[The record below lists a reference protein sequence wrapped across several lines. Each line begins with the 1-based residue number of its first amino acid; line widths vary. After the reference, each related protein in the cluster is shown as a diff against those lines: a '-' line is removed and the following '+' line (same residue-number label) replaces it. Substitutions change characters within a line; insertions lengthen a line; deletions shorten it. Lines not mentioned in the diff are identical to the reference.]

1 MISLKKTFMNKSI
14 GEKLIIYFLGII
26 LTLTLTI
33 TYFGN
38 LAYRESINK
47 SQNENT
53 NQIIKQISNNID
65 FYVEKSENIIN
76 YMSTDPR
83 ILKFLND
90 NEKENHN
97 IEDEAY
103 KSIYRFTKFNSEIA
117 GIMVVNMNGGY
128 ISDVMNKVSRDSL
141 TNEEWY
147 KTSIEDPENIHIY
160 TKPIGRNI
168 NNIFKYSADEVFSMS
183 KAVIDYE
190 TKEII
195 GVILIDIK
203 LDVIKDVIENS
214 KPGIAGFVF
223 IVDKDS
229 EIVYTPVNDIVYR
242 IKEEWIKDISNEIIT
257 KKIKGENYQLTK
269 NTSQYTGWETVGV
282 FPEKESLKVI
292 KSITMISF
300 AIGGIALIFSTI
312 LAIVFTNSI
321 ANPIYKL
328 KSLMRQAQN
337 GDLDVYFNRKY
348 NDEIG
353 DLGDSFNSMVK
364 EIKNLLRLIKIEE
377 TKKRKAEMNVLQAQ
391 IKPHFM
397 YNTLD
402 TIRWMA
408 EEKEENDIVEIIS
421 EDIRLKKSGRNYI
434 GLCPFHN
441 DKSPSFTVSQ
451 DKQIYKCF
459 SCGEAGN
466 VLTFIMKYKK
476 LNFLEAAKYLADKA
490 SITLNMGSK
499 ENSAVSKK
507 KQLMYKINVDSAR
520 YFFAN
525 LQKNKYSKDYFLN
538 RGIKEETIKR
548 FGLGYSLDNWHA
560 LMNYL
565 KKRGY
570 KEEILLEAGLILR
583 SEKKGN
589 LYDRFRNRVMFPVFD
604 VKGNVIGFGGRVLD
618 DSKPKYLNSP
628 ETIIFQKGI
637 NLYGLNFAIKNNLK
651 EDFIIIVEGYMDLI
665 ALHQAGIT
673 NVVASLGTALTVN
686 QARLLKRYV
695 SKVIISYDADVAGQT
710 ATLRGLEILKNAGFE
725 IKVLTVPQ
733 GKDPDEFVRNNGKEA
748 FLRLIDEAL
757 PLIEYRIKKA
767 SQGVNFKDG
776 NELITFGEKFAEILA
791 SVNPIEKDVYIK
803 KISEETSIKEQAL
816 YDLLSQVMSKNQK
829 ENDFLNKKGYFGT
842 KLYVEPAYLKAE
854 RALLKLMIDY
864 EFYDEI
870 VDNLD
875 ENNFILDSHNKIYS
889 LIIEAKKNNTN
900 NISSYI
906 ESRCDDIESSKE
918 YTKIKEENILNLGN
932 SDKQI
937 KDYIEQIKSFKLKIQ
952 IDDLKKKQ
960 SELEKKG
967 NIEESIEIAMEL
979 IRLSKQLK
987 VK

>member
-1 MISLKKTFMNKSI
+1 MQIPQELI
-14 GEKLIIYFLGII
+14 EK
-26 LTLTLTI
+26 
-33 TYFGN
+33 
-38 LAYRESINK
+38 
-47 SQNENT
+47 
-53 NQIIKQISNNID
+53 
-65 FYVEKSENIIN
+65 
-76 YMSTDPR
+76 
-83 ILKFLND
+83 
-90 NEKENHN
+90 
-97 IEDEAY
+97 
-103 KSIYRFTKFNSEIA
+103 
-117 GIMVVNMNGGY
+117 
-128 ISDVMNKVSRDSL
+128 
-141 TNEEWY
+141 
-147 KTSIEDPENIHIY
+147 
-160 TKPIGRNI
+160 
-168 NNIFKYSADEVFSMS
+168 
-183 KAVIDYE
+183 
-190 TKEII
+190 
-195 GVILIDIK
+195 
-203 LDVIKDVIENS
+203 
-214 KPGIAGFVF
+214 
-223 IVDKDS
+223 
-229 EIVYTPVNDIVYR
+229 
-242 IKEEWIKDISNEIIT
+242 IKE
-257 KKIKGENYQLTK
+257 Q
-269 NTSQYTGWETVGV
+269 
-282 FPEKESLKVI
+282 
-292 KSITMISF
+292 
-300 AIGGIALIFSTI
+300 
-312 LAIVFTNSI
+312 
-321 ANPIYKL
+321 
-328 KSLMRQAQN
+328 
-337 GDLDVYFNRKY
+337 
-348 NDEIG
+348 
-353 DLGDSFNSMVK
+353 
-364 EIKNLLRLIKIEE
+364 
-377 TKKRKAEMNVLQAQ
+377 
-391 IKPHFM
+391 
-397 YNTLD
+397 
-402 TIRWMA
+402 
-408 EEKEENDIVEIIS
+408 NDIVEIIS

-538 RGIKEETIKR
+538 RGITEETIKR